1 MSLLHNITEGLRGLF
16 RKKEAEQDLDEE
28 LRGYLDAS
36 VREKVAAG
44 MSPDAALRAARQEF
58 GGLEAV
64 KENTR
69 AAGWESL
76 VESFWQDICF
86 GARILRK
93 NPGFTVVAVLTLALG
108 IGANTAVFSLVNA
121 ILLRPI
127 PFADPGRLMMIWHTP
142 PQTSFPGVARFI
154 VSPANYLDWSRQ
166 NHVFDQMAAIGFRRF
181 NLTGMGEPE
190 SVTAA
195 AVSADFFSLLG
206 VRPGEGR
213 GFVPDDD
220 QPGRGDVVIMS
231 YGFRQSHFAPNENV
245 LGKIIKLNDQS
256 YVVIGVTPP
265 KFSFPSHAQLW
276 MPLAWTDK
284 ERAVRGNHNFLVI
297 ARLKSGV
304 EKERAQIE
312 MDSISDDLARQYPT
326 DDAGWGA
333 VVVPLQDSLVG
344 SVRTALLVLLGAVA
358 FVLLIACT
366 NVANLMLAR
375 TLGRRKEIAIRTAL
389 GASRGRV
396 IRQVLAETVLLSVIG
411 GAFALLLAHFL
422 IGSTAA
428 FIRPQLQLSV
438 VEISLDGWV
447 LGFTLAIS
455 ILTGII
461 AGLGPSWHLAKA
473 NVSASLKQG
482 MGKTDLDS
490 SGDNTRNT
498 FVVAEVALSLV
509 LLVGA
514 GLAIR
519 TLYSLQRVNPGIDPH
534 NVLTVP
540 LTISGS
546 KYPSV
551 NQQTS
556 FFNNVLERVR
566 ALPGVEFAGVVD
578 NLPFEGGSMQP
589 VIAEGQPVVRM
600 ADQPEVN
607 VCLISPGY
615 LRALR
620 IPLEQGRDLTDA
632 DKANPVPVILVS
644 DAFAKRFW
652 PHENPIGKHVT
663 LTFAAGHSRE
673 VVGVVGDVKLTG
685 LDATR
690 PVETIY
696 DAMSQNAQTHMV
708 LTVRTSSL
716 PTSMTSAV
724 AYAVHTVDPDE
735 PVIGVITMESVLDQ
749 TLGQQRLNV
758 VLLAGF
764 AGLALLLG
772 AVGIYGVQSYAV
784 RQRVGEIGIRIA
796 LGAQRRDVF
805 HHVLGQ
811 GMKLALIGVCFGLA
825 ASFGLTRFMAS
836 QLYGLSATDPLTFA
850 GVAALLIFVALLAC
864 YIPARRATR
873 VDPMVALRHE

>member
-1 MSLLHNITEGLRGLF
+1 M
-16 RKKEAEQDLDEE
+16 
-28 LRGYLDAS
+28 
-36 VREKVAAG
+36 
-44 MSPDAALRAARQEF
+44 
-58 GGLEAV
+58 

-519 TLYSLQRVNPGIDPH
+519 TLYLLQRVNPGIDPH

-546 KYPSV
+546 KYPSA
-551 NQQTS
+551 NQQTN

-663 LTFAAGHSRE
+663 LTFAAG
-673 VVGVVGDVKLTG
+673 
-685 LDATR
+685 
-690 PVETIY
+690 
-696 DAMSQNAQTHMV
+696 
-708 LTVRTSSL
+708 
-716 PTSMTSAV
+716 
-724 AYAVHTVDPDE
+724 
-735 PVIGVITMESVLDQ
+735 
-749 TLGQQRLNV
+749 
-758 VLLAGF
+758 
-764 AGLALLLG
+764 
-772 AVGIYGVQSYAV
+772 
-784 RQRVGEIGIRIA
+784 IA
-796 LGAQRRDVF
+796 A
-805 HHVLGQ
+805 
-811 GMKLALIGVCFGLA
+811 KW
-825 ASFGLTRFMAS
+825 S
-836 QLYGLSATDPLTFA
+836 
-850 GVAALLIFVALLAC
+850 ALLA
-864 YIPARRATR
+864 
-873 VDPMVALRHE
+873 M